1 MSVRGIIRRLGMV
14 LAIFCLCLAFA
25 PSQKVEAVTVTT
37 VCTSEVIATHQEV
50 DYPHTDGIH
59 VTWQARGPDHH
70 TDVYLHNIATGTTTN
85 ISANVADYNSPA
97 EVNGNYVVWVGEGDI
112 FLHDILAGTTT
123 NLSNNPGGYTYQD
136 APVID
141 GHYVAWTGVPEAYA
155 KTDIFLHN
163 INTSTTINVSNS
175 PDTGEIYPQIAG
187 RYMIWIYHDEDSH
200 EVYLYD
206 LVEGTGRTIS
216 GSSERSNYPARID
229 GQYVVWTGEEWHG
242 DQFIDTE
249 IYLYDIVTQTEKNI
263 SQIAASPDY
272 DPKISRN
279 LVTWRNDTG
288 EYDFD
293 AHTYLYN
300 LTTDTKKSIAN
311 FTDFN
316 LHIDGARVVGD
327 GAWLYDDQS
336 GMLQVLAHNLD
347 DMSASYGAY
356 ISGDTVVWAS
366 RSYFP
371 SIGRIYLSIC
381 QNGEPPVI
389 TDQPASVTIHPDET
403 VTLSVAATG
412 DGSLTYQWY
421 TGNAGDTSNPIPGAT
436 FSSYTTPFLTEN
448 VSYWVRVTGTFG
460 SADSTTAI
468 ISVQQTLPPTEVTP
482 SPTTETPVPTT
493 ETPLTEVTPSP
504 TTETPVPT
512 TEVPPTATTVP
523 PTATTAPTINLLM
536 NGGFEV
542 DADGDKLPDGWTG
555 KKTATANPDKIKCDK
570 ADKKFAHS
578 APCAFMFKGNGD
590 GSTSKLSQKVNDT
603 SAFVHD
609 SQVSLSAWVD
619 RRSAPVGTRFAQV
632 KIAYSD
638 GSKDKLKLNIPVSE
652 GYIQQTDS
660 VLLDL
665 TGKTVKSVKV
675 DLRHDSPKGKFFVDD
690 VALTVEAETLI
701 RLP

>member
-1 MSVRGIIRRLGMV
+1 MFTRGILRQLGMA
-14 LAIFCLCLAFA
+14 LALFCLCIAFA

-37 VCTSEVIATHQEV
+37 VCTSEIIATHQWV
-50 DYPHTDGIH
+50 DYLHTDGIH
-59 VTWQARGPDHH
+59 VIWQAYGPDQHY
-70 TDVYLHNIATGTTTN
+70 DVYLYNIATKTTTN
-85 ISANVADYNSPA
+85 ISADVADNNSPA
-97 EVNGNYVVWVGEGDI
+97 EVNGNYVVWIGDGDI

-123 NLSNNPGGYTYQD
+123 NLSNTPGGYTYED

-141 GHYVAWTGVPEAYA
+141 GHYVAWWGAPEANA
-155 KTDIFLHN
+155 ASDIYLYD

-175 PDTGEIYPQIAG
+175 PDTREIYPQIAG
-187 RYMIWIYHDEDSH
+187 RYMIWIYYDEDSH

-216 GSSERSNYPARID
+216 GSTERSNYPARID
-229 GQYVVWTGEEWHG
+229 GQHVVWTGEEWREG
-242 DQFIDTE
+242 LFIDSE
-249 IYLYDIVTQTEKNI
+249 IYLYDIATQTEKNI
-263 SQIAASPDY
+263 SQIAASPDHTAR
-272 DPKISRN
+272 ISGN
-279 LVTWRNDTG
+279 LVAWSNNTG
-288 EYDFD
+288 EIGFE
-293 AHTYLYN
+293 AHTYLYD

-311 FTDFN
+311 FTDN
-316 LHIDGARVVGD
+316 LHIDGARVVWD
-327 GAWLYDDQS
+327 VIWLYDDQS
-336 GMLQVLAHNLD
+336 GMLQALAHNPD
-347 DMSASYGAY
+347 DITDSYGAY

-366 RSYFP
+366 ASYFP
-371 SIGRIYLSIC
+371 YIGRIHLSIC
-381 QNGEPPVI
+381 QNGEPPTI
-389 TDQPASVTIHPDET
+389 TDQPDSLTINPNET
-403 VTLSVAATG
+403 VTLSVTATG
-412 DGSLTYQWY
+412 DGSIGYQWY
-421 TGNAGDTSNPIPGAT
+421 VGNSGDTSNPIPGAT
-436 FSSYTTPFLTEN
+436 SSSYTTPSLTEN
-448 VSYWVRVTGTFG
+448 ASYWVRVNGTFG

-482 SPTTETPVPTT
+482 SPTTE
-493 ETPLTEVTPSP
+493 
-504 TTETPVPT
+504 
-512 TEVPPTATTVP
+512 VPPTATTVP
-523 PTATTAPTINLLM
+523 PTATTAPTVNLLM

-542 DADGDKLPDGWTG
+542 DANGDKLPDGWTG

>member
-1 MSVRGIIRRLGMV
+1 MSVRGILRRFGMA
-14 LAIFCLCLAFA
+14 LAIFCLCIAFA
-25 PSQKVEAVTVTT
+25 PSQKVEAATVVT
-37 VCTSEVIATHQEV
+37 VCTSEVIATHQWV

-59 VTWQARGPDHH
+59 VTWEAPGPDNHH
-70 TDVYLHNIATGTTTN
+70 DIYLYNIATKATTN

-97 EVNGNYVVWVGEGDI
+97 EVNGDYVVWEGN
-112 FLHDILAGTTT
+112 A
-123 NLSNNPGGYTYQD
+123 
-136 APVID
+136 
-141 GHYVAWTGVPEAYA
+141 E
-155 KTDIFLHN
+155 IFLHN
-163 INTSTTINVSNS
+163 ILTGTTVNISDNPQGYYDAATIEGHYVMWNGSIDSHTEPDIYLYDINTSTKVNVSNS
-175 PDTGEIYPQIAG
+175 PGVADYFPKSYGNYLVWEYYDQNN
-187 RYMIWIYHDEDSH
+187 W
-200 EVYLYD
+200 EVFLYD
-206 LVEGTGRTIS
+206 LATGSGKNIS
-216 GSSERSNYPARID
+216 NQPDSDENSPQID
-229 GQYVVWTGEEWHG
+229 DRYVVWYGY
-242 DQFIDTE
+242 DE
-249 IYLYDIVTQTEKNI
+249 IYLYDIVTQTQKNI
-263 SQIAASPDY
+263 SQTEATADY
-272 DPKISRN
+272 DPQISGTR
-279 LVTWRNDTG
+279 VVWRSGNYGSD
-288 EYDFD
+288 DQI
-293 AHTYLYN
+293 YLYD
-300 LTTDTKKSIAN
+300 LTTDTRKNISNNEGNNHGAQ
-311 FTDFN
+311 
-316 LHIDGARVVGD
+316 IDGTRVVWD
-327 GAWLYDDQS
+327 GIWLYNDES
-336 GMLQVLAHNLD
+336 GMVQQLEGNPDSENYNVQ
-347 DMSASYGAY
+347 

-366 RSYFP
+366 F
-371 SIGRIYLSIC
+371 GKIYMATC
-381 QNGEPPVI
+381 RNGEPPVI

-421 TGNAGDTSNPIPGAT
+421 IGNSGDTSNPIPGAT
-436 FSSYTTPFLTEN
+436 SSSYTTPSLTEN
-448 VSYWVRVTGTFG
+448 ASYWVRVNGTFG

-482 SPTTETPVPTT
+482 SPTTE
-493 ETPLTEVTPSP
+493 
-504 TTETPVPT
+504 
-512 TEVPPTATTVP
+512 VPPTATTVP
-523 PTATTAPTINLLM
+523 PTATTAPTVNLLM

-542 DADGDKLPDGWTG
+542 DANGDKLPDGWTG